1 MILNDADIRGLTS
14 SANLLTEHDPDNI
27 RNCAYT
33 LRASSVFRPETG
45 EQELLNVSA
54 GSRRQLLWE
63 IGPAETL
70 VVMTRE
76 NITMPS
82 DVCGTYA
89 PLFRLAKQGVMLLN
103 ASIVEPGY
111 SGPLS
116 CFLANFSAGPVTLR
130 QDAPIAKILFHKIS
144 GPPAE
149 PKPEVIERR
158 RYEEDLAEDA
168 RRYHRSFMDVS
179 GIEDRA
185 AKKARSEL
193 KGLLIIGGAIIAV
206 LLAWASLEP
215 VLSKWI
221 WEKTG
226 FISATQRAEDVRL
239 LKDIQNE
246 QAVLKLQLE
255 QKKAND
261 DVAEQIQRLKRE
273 VETLKRR

>member
-1 MILNDADIRGLTS
+1 M
-14 SANLLTEHDPDNI
+14 
-27 RNCAYT
+27 
-33 LRASSVFRPETG
+33 
-45 EQELLNVSA
+45 LNVSA